1 MEGATTIAELLLND
15 PEILTWLEV
24 NPNHRH
30 EQALFQPDSG
40 RQHRAHDGT
49 RPGVG
54 TASTRRRIARTR
66 PISSGAW

>member
-1 MEGATTIAELLLND
+1 MEGTTTLAELLLSD
-15 PEILTWLEV
+15 PEFLAWLEV
-24 NPNHRH
+24 NPDHRH
-30 EQALFQPDSG
+30 ERALFEQAQMSQD
-40 RQHRAHDGT
+40 AGT